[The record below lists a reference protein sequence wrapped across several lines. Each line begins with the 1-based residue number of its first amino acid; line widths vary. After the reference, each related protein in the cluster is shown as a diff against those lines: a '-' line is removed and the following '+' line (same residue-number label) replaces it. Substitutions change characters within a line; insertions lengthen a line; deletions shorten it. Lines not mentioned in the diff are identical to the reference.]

1 MRKSKTLKRIDNAC
15 QKAGKP
21 WGCPTPT
28 TEMLASGY
36 QQGARFLVV
45 SPESG
50 GWRYELERGMSTY
63 TLTCEEGS

>member
-1 MRKSKTLKRIDNAC
+1 MRKSNTLKRIDNAC

-50 GWRYELERGMSTY
+50 G
-63 TLTCEEGS
+63 